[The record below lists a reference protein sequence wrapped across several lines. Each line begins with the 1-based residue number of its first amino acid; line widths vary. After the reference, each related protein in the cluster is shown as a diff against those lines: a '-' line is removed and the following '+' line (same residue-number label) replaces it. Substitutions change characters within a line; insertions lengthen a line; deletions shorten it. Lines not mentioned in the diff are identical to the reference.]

1 MFDFSNYSAK
11 SKYYDDSRKLVVG
24 KMKHDTGAVAIKELA
39 GLKPKMYSFLVDD
52 CSKHKNKIKML
63 LQEWVIVN
71 TKMSY
76 WIIII
81 VWSIQWIESKV
92 KLKK

>member
-11 SKYYDDSRKLVVG
+11 SKHDDSRKLVIG
-24 KMKHDTGAVAIKELA
+24 KMKHDSGAVAIKEHA
-39 GLKPKMYSFLVDD
+39 GLKPKMYSFFVDD
-52 CSKHKNKIKML
+52 CSKYKNKIKML
-63 LQEWVIVN
+63 LQEW
-71 TKMSY
+71 
-76 WIIII
+76 III